1 MATNANPT
9 PTMQSSNNK
18 TAKVPVYMV
27 MLLFVVGVLVT
38 AFNLPSES
46 VDYPRR
52 PISNIVVWS
61 AGGGTDVANR
71 MISGELARVLDVD
84 INVSNK
90 PGGIAGS
97 LGLSYVKQRAS
108 DGYTLVGLSESCV
121 TAAVMGGWDERMD
134 VWYPFIIGGSVDLIS
149 VAKDSEIN
157 NIQELVSYAKE
168 NPGALK
174 ASAGGSGSLHHLNL
188 LAFAKGTETEL
199 TFIPYPGSA
208 PAQTAAITGEVDLVI
223 TSLAEQQQLIKS
235 GQLRPLAMLGVDDF
249 SDPDMGDIQSALKI
263 FPTLQQHLPITQV
276 IGLAIK
282 DDASPE
288 VKQLLTEAFEDAL
301 KSEKVQNW
309 AKENYFVISGASGEA
324 AKEEFRKLES
334 LFAWTLQELGVT
346 RRHPET
352 LNIQRPN

>member
-1 MATNANPT
+1 MEPSI
-9 PTMQSSNNK
+9 Q
-18 TAKVPVYMV
+18 AKAVRKAPVYLVMV
-27 MLLFVVGVLVT
+27 LLVAGVLL
-38 AFNLPSES
+38 AAYKLPSENL
-46 VDYPRR
+46 DYPIR

-71 MISGELARVLDVD
+71 MISGELARVLGVD

-97 LGLSYVKQRAS
+97 LGLHYVKQRAS

-134 VWYPFIIGGSVDLIS
+134 IWYPFIMGGSVDLIS
-149 VAKDSEIN
+149 VAKDSELTDI
-157 NIQELVSYAKE
+157 EGLVAYAKA
-168 NPGALK
+168 NPGTLK

-188 LAFAKGTETEL
+188 LAFVKGSDAEL
-199 TFIPYPGSA
+199 SFIPYPGSA

-235 GQLRPLAMLGVDDF
+235 GQLRPLAMLGTDDF
-249 SDPDMGDIQSALKI
+249 SDPTIGDIPSSLNV
-263 FPTLQQHLPITQV
+263 FPELQQHLPITQV
-276 IGLAIK
+276 IGFAIK

-288 VKQLLTEAFEDAL
+288 IKQLLTEAFEEAL
-301 KSEKVQNW
+301 QSEKVQTW
-309 AKENYFVISGASGEA
+309 AKQNYFVISGASGEA
-324 AKEEFRKLES
+324 AKEEFSTLES
-334 LFAWTLQELGVT
+334 LFAWTLQDLGVT

-352 LNIQRPN
+352 LNIERPN